1 MKIDLKLTA
10 RRYARCGPRMVGKP
24 IKQEITVEVAGQ
36 PHTGSAELVA
46 GLVIVTTAYG
56 RRSTKIGDR
65 DFILLARLMLGEIVR
80 EEKRKG

>member
-1 MKIDLKLTA
+1 MQAAWKAVSAGLIPVRGGLSLLLVA
-10 RRYARCGPRMVGKP
+10 
-24 IKQEITVEVAGQ
+24 VEVAGE

>member
-1 MKIDLKLTA
+1 
-10 RRYARCGPRMVGKP
+10 MVGKP
-24 IKQEITVEVAGQ
+24 IKQEITVEVAGEL
-36 PHTGSAELVA
+36 HTGSAELVA

-80 EEKRKG
+80 EEIRKRLTTERPRRR